1 MESQLMLRAMSGLGV
16 YRAGWVAASLM
27 IDRLDV
33 ALSRVTTSKIGQP
46 RRVRNRPRSVHG
58 LSPKGMDKL
67 IAEARRAVVYT
78 WGLLLDG
85 ILAQLVRVARSA
97 RAGMIAMETHG
108 RTGVARL
115 VIASVAQQ
123 VVHAVPCPVLT
134 VRSRC
139 ASARRVR
146 NPR

>member
-1 MESQLMLRAMSGLGV
+1 MESQLLMAMSGLGV
-16 YRAGWVAASLM
+16 CCAGWVAASLVV
-27 IDRLDV
+27 DRLDV
-33 ALSRVTTSKIGQP
+33 TLCSVTTSTIGQP
-46 RRVRNRPRSVHG
+46 RRMRNRPRSVHG
-58 LSPKGMDKL
+58 LFPKGIDKL
-67 IAEARRAVVYT
+67 VAEAKRAVVYT

-97 RAGMIAMETHG
+97 RAGMIAMETHR

-115 VIASVAQQ
+115 VIGSVAQQ
-123 VVHAVPCPVLT
+123 VVDAVPCPVLT
-134 VRSRC
+134 VRTRC

>member
-1 MESQLMLRAMSGLGV
+1 MESQLLMAMSGLGV
-16 YRAGWVAASLM
+16 CCAGWVAASLVV
-27 IDRLDV
+27 DRLDV
-33 ALSRVTTSKIGQP
+33 TLCSVTTSTIGQP
-46 RRVRNRPRSVHG
+46 RRMRNRPRSVHG
-58 LSPKGMDKL
+58 LVPKGIDKL
-67 IAEARRAVVYT
+67 VAEAKRAVVYT